1 MNDWANILLTVAG
14 TAASV
19 SLAIWQAKKA
29 AKAEIEKLQTI
40 WAHEKEIAYDAEFDE
55 MVAAVS
61 LLVKH
66 PAIANFTTAIS
77 KVGAYRSKATGELAE
92 VIDKLNNLL
101 DRGSLNYSEIE
112 ETLNAA
118 IECKRKDNS

>member
-1 MNDWANILLTVAG
+1 MKEIIISLGCAAISGIVAW
-14 TAASV
+14 V
-19 SLAIWQAKKA
+19 VAKQA
-29 AKAEIEKLQTI
+29 AKAEIKKLQTI
-40 WAHEKEIAYDAEFDE
+40 WAHEKETAYDAEFDE

-66 PAIANFTTAIS
+66 PAIANFTTTIS

-92 VIDKLNNLL
+92 VIDKLNDLL
-101 DRGSLNYSEIE
+101 DRGNLNYSEIE

-118 IECKRKDNS
+118 IECKRKGNS

>member
-1 MNDWANILLTVAG
+1 MKEIIISLGCAAISGIVAWI
-14 TAASV
+14 V
-19 SLAIWQAKKA
+19 AKQA
-29 AKAEIEKLQTI
+29 AKAEIKKLQTI

-92 VIDKLNNLL
+92 VIDKLNDLL
-101 DRGSLNYSEIE
+101 DRGNLNYSEIE

-118 IECKRKDNS
+118 IECKRKGNS

>member
-40 WAHEKEIAYDAEFDE
+40 WTHEKEIAYDAEFDE

-92 VIDKLNNLL
+92 VIDKLNDLL
-101 DRGSLNYSEIE
+101 DRGNLNYSEIE

-118 IECKRKDNS
+118 IECKRKGNS

>member
-40 WAHEKEIAYDAEFDE
+40 WAHEKETAYDAEFDE

-92 VIDKLNNLL
+92 VIDKLNDLL
-101 DRGSLNYSEIE
+101 DRGNLNYSEIE

-118 IECKRKDNS
+118 IECKRKSNS

>member
-1 MNDWANILLTVAG
+1 MKEIIISLGCAAISGIVAWI
-14 TAASV
+14 V
-19 SLAIWQAKKA
+19 AKQA
-29 AKAEIEKLQTI
+29 AKAEIEKLQAI
-40 WAHEKEIAYDAEFDE
+40 WAHEKETAYDTEFDE

-77 KVGAYRSKATGELAE
+77 KVGAYRSKAPGELAE
-92 VIDKLNNLL
+92 VIDKLNDLL
-101 DRGSLNYSEIE
+101 DRGNLNYSEIE

-118 IECKRKDNS
+118 IECKRKGNS